1 MEFRIE
7 SDFEVDLKRIDE
19 GHQPRQQLL
28 VDWVVVVGFEGGA
41 IGELHYASKLVSL
54 RSRRDVVADE
64 SFDEAGD
71 LTLKSPDLPDD
82 VLFLLLGNFGF
93 PAKREG
99 MNDHE
104 ASVMGLRLEWGERI
118 LQMQEGPN
126 VEDTVDDGG
135 AGNGGS
141 AV

>member
-1 MEFRIE
+1 M
-7 SDFEVDLKRIDE
+7 
-19 GHQPRQQLL
+19 
-28 VDWVVVVGFEGGA
+28 
-41 IGELHYASKLVSL
+41 
-54 RSRRDVVADE
+54 ADE

-82 VLFLLLGNFGF
+82 VLFLILGNFGF

-104 ASVMGLRLEWGERI
+104 ASVMGLRLEWVERI
-118 LQMQEGPN
+118 LENAGGPD
-126 VEDTVDDGG
+126 VENTVDDGG
-135 AGNGGS
+135 VGNGGS